1 MKAFLKKKIIVLLS
15 SLFLGSAVLAE
26 PMNVLFIGNSYTHYN
41 NMPNIFQEIAVSKG
55 IKINVE
61 MSAKS
66 NHTCKMHCERIEMFE
81 KIKSKKWDYVVIQGF
96 SRELT
101 HEPAYLDTSF
111 VPYFNRIID
120 SVYTNNP
127 CTNVLLYM
135 TWGYKN
141 GIHDNPEL
149 DTYQKMSDKI
159 AQGYQYIADL
169 YSLPIVPVGQVW
181 ETIHKNHPDIN
192 LYVEDNQHPAINGS
206 YLIACSFYAAI
217 FKSSPED
224 GFISTVDPKVAQII
238 QQGAFNYIS
247 TNLDRYN
254 LKQNTLEV
262 KYERTSNGH
271 YLANCKSNYPN
282 AQSIHWD
289 FGDSTS
295 SDLANVTHYYKKAGT
310 YHVVL
315 TIKDNCGE
323 RIISR
328 NVYFKTPK
336 KPKKNQPS
344 TPVKSSNKPKKI

>member
-1 MKAFLKKKIIVLLS
+1 
-15 SLFLGSAVLAE
+15 
-26 PMNVLFIGNSYTHYN
+26 
-41 NMPNIFQEIAVSKG
+41 
-55 IKINVE
+55 
-61 MSAKS
+61 
-66 NHTCKMHCERIEMFE
+66 MHCEREEMFE

-96 SRELT
+96 SRELA

-141 GIHDNPEL
+141 GIQDNPEL

-159 AQGYQYIADL
+159 AQGYQYISDL

-181 ETIHKNHPDIN
+181 ETIHKNHEEIE
-192 LYVEDNQHPAINGS
+192 LYVEDNQHPALNGS

-224 GFISTVDPKVAQII
+224 AFISKVDPKVAQII
-238 QQGAFNYIS
+238 QKGAYNYIND
-247 TNLDRYN
+247 NLDRYN

-262 KYERTSNGH
+262 KYERTSKGQ
-271 YLANCKSNYPN
+271 YLANCKSHYPN
-282 AQSIHWD
+282 AQCVHWD

-295 SDLANVTHYYKKAGT
+295 SDLTNVTHYYKKAGT
-310 YHVVL
+310 YHVTL
-315 TIKDNCGE
+315 TVKDNCGE
-323 RIISR
+323 RIVYR
-328 NVYFKTPK
+328 KVYFKSPK

-344 TPVKSSNKPKKI
+344 APVKSSNKPKKI